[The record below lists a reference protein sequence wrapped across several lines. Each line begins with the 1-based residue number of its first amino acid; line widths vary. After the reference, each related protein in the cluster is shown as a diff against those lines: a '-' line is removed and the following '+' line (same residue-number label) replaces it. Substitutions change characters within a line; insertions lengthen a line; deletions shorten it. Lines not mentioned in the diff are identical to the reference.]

1 MKAHDGHGVLRGALI
16 AYGVAAIV
24 YFNSKVIGSG
34 WVLVMLGAGVVL
46 QIALFALRKLALP
59 PQGMQL
65 AGLVAD
71 GITVLLFALGTF
83 RGMAG
88 QVEAL

>member
-1 MKAHDGHGVLRGALI
+1 MNSGVLRGALI
-16 AYGVAAIV
+16 GYGIAAFT
-24 YFNSKVIGSG
+24 YFYGKSLPSG
-34 WVLVMLGAGVVL
+34 WVLVMFGAGVAL
-46 QIALFALRKLALP
+46 QLILFGLRKLALP
-59 PQGMQL
+59 PQAMQV

>member
-1 MKAHDGHGVLRGALI
+1 MNSDVLRGTLI
-16 AYGVAAIV
+16 AYGIAAFT
-24 YFNSKVIGSG
+24 YFYGKALPSG

-46 QIALFALRKLALP
+46 QLALFGVRKLALP
-59 PQGMQL
+59 PQAMQI

-71 GITVLLFALGTF
+71 GVTVLLFALGTF
-83 RGMAG
+83 RGMAA

>member
-1 MKAHDGHGVLRGALI
+1 VNSGVLRGALI
-16 AYGVAAIV
+16 AYGIAAFT
-24 YFNSKVIGSG
+24 YFYGKALPSG
-34 WVLVMLGAGVVL
+34 WVLMMLGAGVAL
-46 QIALFALRKLALP
+46 QLILFGLRKLALP
-59 PQGMQL
+59 AQAMQL